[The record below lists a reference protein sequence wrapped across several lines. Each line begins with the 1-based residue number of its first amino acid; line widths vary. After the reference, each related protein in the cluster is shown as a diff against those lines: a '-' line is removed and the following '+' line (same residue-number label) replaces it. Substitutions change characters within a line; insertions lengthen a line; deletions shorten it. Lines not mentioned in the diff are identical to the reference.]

1 MKQKSVILLVLL
13 LLASPISYAQDKFTV
28 SGEVAFFEEGNVII
42 GLHTQDT
49 YEARIQPSIF
59 QLIEPTDEQ
68 KKASKVQ
75 FKFEGVPAGTYAILA
90 WLDVNRDG
98 KLDRTEAGWAKEP
111 VGVYRSSGA
120 YGWPWHTVNFDLNEN
135 LSGIF
140 ILLGRAL

>member
-1 MKQKSVILLVLL
+1 MKQKWMILFVLL
-13 LLASPISYAQDKFTV
+13 FLASPISYAQDKFTI
-28 SGEVAFFEEGNVII
+28 SGEVAFVEEGTVFI

-49 YEARIQPSIF
+49 YEAKIQPPIF
-59 QLIEPTDEQ
+59 QQIEPTDEQ

-75 FKFEGVPAGTYAILA
+75 FKFEGVPPGTYAIRA
-90 WLDVNRDG
+90 WLDVNRNG

-111 VGVYRSSGA
+111 TGVYRSSGA
-120 YGWPWHTVNFDLNEN
+120 WGWPWHTVKFDLNEN